1 MFLWTGFMIIGIPKE
16 IKNKEFRV
24 AVVPPGVQKLTAA
37 GHTVLI
43 ESGAGLG
50 SCIPDAAF
58 TAAGGTIMAEPD
70 AIFAASDI
78 ILKVKEPLPQE
89 YPYLRK
95 GLTLFTYLH
104 LAPQAELTQVLLDKK
119 VNAIAYETVMQDNG
133 FLPLLAPMSAVAGR
147 MSIQVGAHYLEKE
160 AGGKGILLGG
170 VAGVEAGRVLILGG
184 GNVGTNALQ
193 TAVGIGADVTVMGR
207 NQDRLAALEQKF
219 APIKTLVASRE
230 NISQEICR
238 ADLVIG
244 AVLIPGAATPKLI
257 SRKMLASMQK
267 GSVLVDVSID
277 QGGCAE
283 TSRPT
288 THSEPVYEVDGVIHY
303 CVANMPGAVPCTST
317 FALTN
322 KTLPFVQ
329 AIADKGLVN
338 AVQEDRALKR
348 GVNTFNGCITNR
360 EVAAALMHQYI
371 DIDDLLG

>member
-1 MFLWTGFMIIGIPKE
+1 MIIGIPKE

-348 GVNTFNGCITNR
+348 GVNTLNGCITNR

-371 DIDDLLG
+371 DIADLLG

>member
-267 GSVLVDVSID
+267 GSVLIDVSID